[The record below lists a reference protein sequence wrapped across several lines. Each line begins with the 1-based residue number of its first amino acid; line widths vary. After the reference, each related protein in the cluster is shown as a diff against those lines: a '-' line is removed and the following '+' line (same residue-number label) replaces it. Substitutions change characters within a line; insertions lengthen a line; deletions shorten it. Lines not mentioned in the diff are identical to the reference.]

1 MEILNKVRDTFEN
14 RSRQMNHISTLTG
27 ENAAAPAIFVFI
39 GERAAARQPIIAE
52 YLKKRWDN
60 AENVIYFNINN
71 DSSFMNG
78 VDKGIS
84 RKELHDKLLNN
95 DEFKTAFNNEVID
108 LATKIKHSSFQKM
121 QNAYV
126 FFVTYC
132 DEKLNALL
140 PEAVMLLKKKME
152 GVTLINYLFNS
163 LDEKVKSENTFDNI
177 SFMKEMEEFHSP
189 TFSCSLPI
197 DKQGEFCFDTEQN
210 GPVFNEI
217 FCQELYRQDGLF
229 CENNDNENAYVIA
242 AVMYLINRRSP
253 YNLVSHSRG
262 KILAAGYS
270 AAEKPNDIIAHCI
283 YSTLFDSLTGIN
295 SEPTE
300 KEKKTLCDFLS
311 EETVNEICDRVL
323 ADFPIQSDAVLSVVP
338 NENISPASIRN
349 TNVGSIL
356 SDFFHGADM
365 DFYENQYEK
374 PMIKSINCD
383 RVLKFLINAINN
395 GDIAFSSATAMI
407 SPENIALNRLRE
419 LMEQFKNNEIYEK
432 QQIVSIENEI
442 ISIPRGCLFSKKPN
456 GCDIVAAAVKLKYN
470 AMYNVTL
477 CKLKQAVVKKW
488 IDELNNIYPLFTRA
502 HNILSDR
509 SAKVKKSI
517 ADSFSREQSSLV
529 TFDVMENC
537 YHKVATEALE
547 ACKAEG
553 GFDISVCDYIFTN
566 DKNGFRLNLEESD
579 SSANGMKVLEKETAR
594 LFALLL
600 NQQSVSKIF
609 GMNYDEELYFR
620 YGAANVNENRV
631 NEDLYQK
638 LNAESSENLRFTV
651 LDGDK
656 YKQKYCIGNDQTKFV
671 NYIKGKISSNVSL
684 SSQLTLINIGQKTI
698 YEQISLAGEI
708 GFENINYFK
717 SYNELIEKC
726 KDSYIRRCES
736 DDRQND

>member
-1 MEILNKVRDTFEN
+1 M
-14 RSRQMNHISTLTG
+14 
-27 ENAAAPAIFVFI
+27 
-39 GERAAARQPIIAE
+39 
-52 YLKKRWDN
+52 
-60 AENVIYFNINN
+60 
-71 DSSFMNG
+71 
-78 VDKGIS
+78 
-84 RKELHDKLLNN
+84 
-95 DEFKTAFNNEVID
+95 
-108 LATKIKHSSFQKM
+108 
-121 QNAYV
+121 
-126 FFVTYC
+126 
-132 DEKLNALL
+132 
-140 PEAVMLLKKKME
+140 
-152 GVTLINYLFNS
+152 
-163 LDEKVKSENTFDNI
+163 
-177 SFMKEMEEFHSP
+177 
-189 TFSCSLPI
+189 
-197 DKQGEFCFDTEQN
+197 
-210 GPVFNEI
+210 
-217 FCQELYRQDGLF
+217 
-229 CENNDNENAYVIA
+229 
-242 AVMYLINRRSP
+242 
-253 YNLVSHSRG
+253 
-262 KILAAGYS
+262 
-270 AAEKPNDIIAHCI
+270 
-283 YSTLFDSLTGIN
+283 
-295 SEPTE
+295 
-300 KEKKTLCDFLS
+300 
-311 EETVNEICDRVL
+311 
-323 ADFPIQSDAVLSVVP
+323 
-338 NENISPASIRN
+338 
-349 TNVGSIL
+349 
-356 SDFFHGADM
+356 
-365 DFYENQYEK
+365 
-374 PMIKSINCD
+374 
-383 RVLKFLINAINN
+383 
-395 GDIAFSSATAMI
+395 
-407 SPENIALNRLRE
+407 
-419 LMEQFKNNEIYEK
+419 
-432 QQIVSIENEI
+432 
-442 ISIPRGCLFSKKPN
+442 
-456 GCDIVAAAVKLKYN
+456 
-470 AMYNVTL
+470 
-477 CKLKQAVVKKW
+477 
-488 IDELNNIYPLFTRA
+488 FTRA
-502 HNILSDR
+502 HNILSER